1 VAQVSA
7 CRPFL
12 CALCGVPSRWV
23 SKPQDRTC
31 AVHTARGNSWTM
43 SANEVL
49 EQVKALPLRER
60 RKFFEGVHELETA
73 LELEPAARRKRPI
86 RWPDAA
92 ARRRRIFGDKVL
104 PNLVLL
110 AREQERY

>member
-1 VAQVSA
+1 M
-7 CRPFL
+7 L
-12 CALCGVPSRWV
+12 LM
-23 SKPQDRTC
+23 
-31 AVHTARGNSWTM
+31 M

-49 EQVKALPLRER
+49 QQVGALPPRER
-60 RKFFEGVHELETA
+60 RKFFDSVHELEA
-73 LELEPAARRKRPI
+73 EVAAQPSVKGKRQV

>member
-1 VAQVSA
+1 
-7 CRPFL
+7 
-12 CALCGVPSRWV
+12 
-23 SKPQDRTC
+23 
-31 AVHTARGNSWTM
+31 M

-49 EQVKALPLRER
+49 EQIKALPPRER
-60 RKFFEGVHELETA
+60 RRFFECVHELEGA
-73 LELEPAARRKRPI
+73 ICQPLPPRRKRPV